1 MARILVCNAQVPF
14 ASGGAE
20 RHAAGLVR
28 ELRGAG
34 HEAEL
39 VQLPFK
45 WYPRPEILASAM
57 AWRLLDVT
65 EADGR
70 SVDLVIPMKFPSYL
84 VRHPNKVVWLIHQ
97 FRQAYDRFGTGQS
110 DFTASPEDTRWR
122 ELILEADRTGL
133 GEARKVFT
141 NARNTAER
149 LRRFNGILGE
159 ALYHPPPLA
168 GRYRSAPGVGFAL
181 AAGRLD
187 PWKRVDLAIAAA
199 AASRFPLV
207 VAGTGPDGERLR
219 KLAARSGA
227 DVTFR
232 GAVSDEELL
241 DLYATCGAVLFTPAD
256 EDYGYI
262 ALEAFLSK
270 KPVVTCADSGGPLE
284 FVVDGETGRVT
295 APEGAAIGEAAASLL
310 SDPASAAR
318 LGEAGYERVRGITW
332 AAAVETLLAA
342 GGIG

>member
-20 RHAAGLVR
+20 RHAGGLVR
-28 ELRGAG
+28 ELVAAG

-39 VQLPFK
+39 VGLPFK
-45 WYPRPEILASAM
+45 WYPRAEILASAM

-65 EADGR
+65 EADGKP
-70 SVDLVIPMKFPSYL
+70 VDLVVPMKFPSYM

-97 FRQAYDRFGTGQS
+97 FRQAYDRFGTEQS

-133 GEARKVFT
+133 GEARKIYT
-141 NARNTAER
+141 NSRNTSGR
-149 LRRFNGILGE
+149 LRRFNGIESE

-168 GRYRSAPGVGFAL
+168 GRYRSGESAGFAL
-181 AAGRLD
+181 VAGRLD
-187 PWKRVDLAIAAA
+187 PWKRVDLAIGAAA
-199 AASRFPLV
+199 AGRFPLV
-207 VAGTGPDGERLR
+207 VAGSGSDEERLK
-219 KLAARSGA
+219 KLAAGSGA
-227 DVTFR
+227 EVSFR

-241 DLYATCGAVLFTPAD
+241 DLYAAAGAVLFTPAD

-262 ALEAFLSK
+262 ALEAFLSE

-284 FVVDGETGRVT
+284 FVADGETGRVV
-295 APEGAAIGEAAASLL
+295 APEGAALGAATAELL
-310 SDPASAAR
+310 ADRPLARR
-318 LGEAGYERVRGITW
+318 LGKEGLERVRGITW
-332 AAAVETLLAA
+332 GAAVGALLGA
-342 GGIG
+342 GGIA

>member
-28 ELRGAG
+28 ELKAAG

-45 WYPRPEILASAM
+45 WYPRPEILTSAM

-65 EADGR
+65 EADGKR
-70 SVDLVIPMKFPSYL
+70 VDLVIPMKFPSYM

-97 FRQAYDRFGTGQS
+97 FRQAYDRFGTAES
-110 DFTASPEDTRWR
+110 DFTASPEDSRWR
-122 ELILEADRTGL
+122 ELIFEADRTGL
-133 GEARKVFT
+133 GEARKIFT
-141 NARNTAER
+141 NAKNTAER
-149 LRRFNGILGE
+149 LKRFSGIEGE

-168 GRYRSAPGVGFAL
+168 GRYRSAKSEGFAL

-187 PWKRVDLAIAAA
+187 TWKRVDLAIAAA
-199 AASRFPLV
+199 AAGGFPLV
-207 VAGTGPDGERLR
+207 VAGAGPDEQRLR
-219 KLAARSGA
+219 KLAAKSRGP
-227 DVTFR
+227 VTFR
-232 GAVSDEELL
+232 GAVPDEELL

-284 FVVDGETGRVT
+284 FVTNDETGCVT
-295 APEGAAIGEAAASLL
+295 APSPAALGEAVAGLL
-310 SDPASAAR
+310 ADEARAAR
-318 LGEAGYERVRGITW
+318 LGQEGFERVRGITW
-332 AAAVETLLAA
+332 KGAVEALLSA
-342 GGIG
+342 GGIA